1 MIRKPKMIY
10 GQEQEEEDEGET
22 ASGEP
27 FGVEEEEEPL
37 LGLVGEIT
45 ESAAQQLA
53 LMLLAFNG
61 GGIQRPEP
69 PEEKEE
75 DIEFFISSAG
85 GSLSEMFTVYDL
97 MELVKDRRDIAT
109 FGYGKI
115 ASAAV
120 PLLAAGTKG
129 KRYIAK
135 HARVMLHHCS
145 SNVSGPHPNVRANYN
160 ELKTMEDMMVNV
172 LAEHTNLSAGEIYNI
187 FSKNTDEYFSAEEAL
202 EMGIVD
208 QII

>member
-1 MIRKPKMIY
+1 MNIIY
-10 GQEQEEEDEGET
+10 ADEEKEEKETTEEEG
-22 ASGEP
+22 SP
-27 FGVEEEEEPL
+27 FGIPDEDEPL

-53 LMLLAFNG
+53 LMLVSFNG
-61 GGIQRPEP
+61 GGLLRPEA

-75 DIEFFISSAG
+75 DIEFFISSPG
-85 GSLSEMFTVYDL
+85 GSLSEMFTIYDL
-97 MELVKDRRDIAT
+97 MSLVKGRRDIAT

-135 HARVMLHHCS
+135 HARVMLHHCAANVGGSTPSVRS
-145 SNVSGPHPNVRANYN
+145 SFS
-160 ELKTMEDMMVNV
+160 ELKTVEEMMVKILV
-172 LAEHTNLSAGEIYNI
+172 EHTKMSAGEVYNI
-187 FSKNTDEYFSAEEAL
+187 LSKNTDEYFSAEEAL

-208 QII
+208 KII

>member
-1 MIRKPKMIY
+1 MSRKIFMTEP
-10 GQEQEEEDEGET
+10 EEEEKEEGE
-22 ASGEP
+22 SPGQP
-27 FGVEEEEEPL
+27 FGIEDEEEPL

-61 GGIQRPEP
+61 GGILRPEC

-85 GSLSEMFTVYDL
+85 GSLSEMFTIYDL
-97 MELVKDRRDIAT
+97 MELVKRRRDIAT

-129 KRYIAK
+129 KRHMAK
-135 HARVMLHHCS
+135 HARIMLHHCS

-160 ELKTMEDMMVNV
+160 ELKTVEDLMVQIM
-172 LAEHTNLSAGEIYNI
+172 AEHTNLSAGEIYNI

-208 QII
+208 KII